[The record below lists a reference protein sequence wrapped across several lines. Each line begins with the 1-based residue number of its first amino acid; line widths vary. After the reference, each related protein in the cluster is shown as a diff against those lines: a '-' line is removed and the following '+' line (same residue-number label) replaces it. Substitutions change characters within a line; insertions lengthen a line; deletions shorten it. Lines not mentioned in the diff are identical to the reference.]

1 MIVSLAENADAD
13 FVRRELARLGVWV
26 ASIEKSDTGKAAHVI
41 TAAHSSACDRRDIEK
56 IMGVSSVSSAPSP
69 HPRLDAQGPIVEI
82 AGVRFGCGAPV
93 VMAGP
98 CSVESETQIRTIAKA
113 AAQAGAT
120 FLRGGAY
127 KPRTSPYSFEGH
139 GAPALAW
146 IRAAAD
152 EFDLRVVTEVISEDD
167 VEAVTAKADLVQIG
181 SRNMQNFALL
191 HAVGRTKKPALLKRA
206 MSATIEEWLLAA
218 EHLLS
223 HGSSAVVLCERGV
236 KGFDPST
243 RNLLDL
249 GAVAVVAHAHRL
261 PVIVD
266 PSHATGR
273 RDLVAPLARAAI
285 AAGACGVIVEAHH
298 DPASALSDGPQAI
311 DTRDLASL
319 VRSLSSATRASETV

>member
-1 MIVSLAENADAD
+1 MIVSLAENADEA

-26 ASIEKSDTGKAAHVI
+26 ASVEKNETGKAAHVV
-41 TAAHSSACDRRDIEK
+41 TAAHSSACDRRDVEK
-56 IMGVSSVSSAPSP
+56 IAGVASVSSAPSP
-69 HPRLDAQGPIVEI
+69 HPRLDAQGPVVDV
-82 AGVRFGCGAPV
+82 AGVRFGEGAPV

-98 CSVESETQIRTIAKA
+98 CSIESEAQIHTIAKA
-113 AAQAGAT
+113 AAQAGAS

-127 KPRTSPYSFEGH
+127 KPRTSPYSFDGH
-139 GAPALAW
+139 GAPALSW
-146 IRAAAD
+146 MRDAAD
-152 EFDLRVVTEVISEDD
+152 AHDLRVVTEVISEDD
-167 VEAVTAKADLVQIG
+167 VDAVCEKADLVQIG

-191 HAVGRTKKPALLKRA
+191 HAVGRAKKPALLKRA

-218 EHLLS
+218 EHLLA
-223 HGSSAVVLCERGV
+223 HGSTAVVLCERGV

-261 PVIVD
+261 PVVVD

-285 AAGACGVIVEAHH
+285 AAGACGIIVEAHH

-311 DTRDLASL
+311 DTRELGHL
-319 VRSLSSATRASETV
+319 VRSLSATASEG